1 MTLTKTSIAR
11 MWGGR
16 TPIELSAAFEEHV
29 RSTGIAEAFA
39 AGASGSLLLK
49 RTHESQAY
57 FLLITLWPDFESIRR
72 FAGDPIDRAVLYP
85 GDEQF
90 ELVPDH
96 TVSHYE
102 VSGFTWNT

>member
-1 MTLTKTSIAR
+1 MLTKISIAR
-11 MWGGR
+11 IWGGR

-39 AGASGSLLLK
+39 AGASAALLLK
-49 RTHESQAY
+49 RTHESEAY
-57 FLLITLWPDFESIRR
+57 FLLITFWPDFGSIRR

-85 GDEQF
+85 GDDKF
-90 ELVPDH
+90 ELVPDQ

-102 VSGFTWNT
+102 VSSLTWNS